1 MEGCDAHVP
10 WTLFLAGG
18 GAEVSDVPQSLLEAL
33 DSSASVFRAKK
44 AVEEWFAAHDVV
56 EVVRCKDCQ
65 DVLIEGD
72 VTQHY
77 ECGLDGGI
85 VNPYEYCADGRR
97 RER

>member
-1 MEGCDAHVP
+1 MAGCGERAPRSRWALAH
-10 WTLFLAGG
+10 
-18 GAEVSDVPQSLLEAL
+18 AECHIPQSLLEAL

>member
-1 MEGCDAHVP
+1 MMTDI
-10 WTLFLAGG
+10 
-18 GAEVSDVPQSLLEAL
+18 PQSLLEAL